1 MVTATIATGYI
12 LMLSNKLMIKHVI
25 FQGTENVEAYYPNIT
40 KSYEEIDTCHNRR
53 SKPHRRKKPGEGE
66 NESAS
71 REGSRTSEEDV
82 DNYIDREDAEKTK
95 DYSSISLQES
105 SRLNSST
112 RCRSTLDILLF
123 VIAYCILLAF
133 RR

>member
-1 MVTATIATGYI
+1 V
-12 LMLSNKLMIKHVI
+12 V
-25 FQGTENVEAYYPNIT
+25 FQGTENSEAYYPNIT

-53 SKPHRRKKPGEGE
+53 SKPHRRKKPGEGLT
-66 NESAS
+66 ESAV
-71 REGSRTSEEDV
+71 REGSRTSGTDV
-82 DNYIDREDAEKTK
+82 ENYIDGEDEEKTK